1 VLLIE
6 NENVGW
12 ACPTPKTNFINLMVN
27 LYQPVVA
34 PIVGSNANNGS
45 NCSLFYLN
53 ANNAASNVNSN
64 IASRLVF

>member
-1 VLLIE
+1 MLLIE

-27 LYQPVVA
+27 MYQPMVA
-34 PIVGSNANNGS
+34 PLVGGNANIGS
-45 NCSLFYLN
+45 NCSLLYLN

-64 IASRLVF
+64 IGSQLCF